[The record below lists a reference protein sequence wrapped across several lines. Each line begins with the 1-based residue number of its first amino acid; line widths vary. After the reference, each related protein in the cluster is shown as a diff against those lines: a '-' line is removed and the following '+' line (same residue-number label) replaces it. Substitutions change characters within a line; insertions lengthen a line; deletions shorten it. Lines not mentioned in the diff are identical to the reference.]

1 MLLHILYEFTIHNH
15 QCINDDIF
23 SRMKN
28 SSFTILF
35 HRYKILN
42 KDTFYYAHFFCLLS
56 SNHKIYN
63 LSYRSSSVNYW
74 ILLDNFPSHWLTV
87 PTIYFALFI
96 ELSIQWKT
104 FFHLNFRTI
113 SFISAT
119 ESKFGRHIGSIPTFN
134 IAIARIEASAAM
146 SLEDIFLSFAH
157 GNSFLIYQLSTY
169 VTFNGTHDYFYLL

>member
-104 FFHLNFRTI
+104 FFI
-113 SFISAT
+113 SIS
-119 ESKFGRHIGSIPTFN
+119 EQFP
-134 IAIARIEASAAM
+134 
-146 SLEDIFLSFAH
+146 LSVRR
-157 GNSFLIYQLSTY
+157 NQSSDVTSVQSQLSTLQLHESRPQQLW
-169 VTFNGTHDYFYLL
+169 V